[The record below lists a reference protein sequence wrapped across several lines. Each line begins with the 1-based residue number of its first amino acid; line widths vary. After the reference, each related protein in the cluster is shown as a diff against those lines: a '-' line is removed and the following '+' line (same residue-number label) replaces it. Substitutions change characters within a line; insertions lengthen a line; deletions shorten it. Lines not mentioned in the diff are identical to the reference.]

1 MGKYG
6 GCWGSTGGEVGGGFR
21 GVAVGKYEVCLN
33 GVHEVPWGLRGVRWK
48 YGEGGVCI
56 EGGDKDEG

>member
-1 MGKYG
+1 VEVL
-6 GCWGSTGGEVGGGFR
+6 WGSTGGEV

-33 GVHEVPWGLRGVRWK
+33 GVREVPWGLREVRWK